1 MDPVTRRSF
10 LKRAGLG
17 AAAVGVA
24 ATVPSFMRD
33 RAKPSQMTPAVP
45 MGRVSQSGPVVAH
58 ISDANTGDIT
68 LMSGTKE
75 VTYHNAA
82 LARELL
88 RAAQ

>member
-1 MDPVTRRSF
+1 MDPVTRRTF
-10 LKRAGLG
+10 LKRAGVG

-24 ATVPSFMRD
+24 ATVPSFLRNG
-33 RAKPSQMTPAVP
+33 AKPSKVTPAVP
-45 MGRVSQSGPVVAH
+45 MGRVSQEGPVVAH

-75 VTYHNAA
+75 VTYHNPA

-88 RAAQ
+88 RASR